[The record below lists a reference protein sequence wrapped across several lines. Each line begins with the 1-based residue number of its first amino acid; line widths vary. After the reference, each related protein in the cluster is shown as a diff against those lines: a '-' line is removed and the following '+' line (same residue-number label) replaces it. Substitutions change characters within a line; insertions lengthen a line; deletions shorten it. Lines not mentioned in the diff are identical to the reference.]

1 MIFFNFV
8 PDNEKKNH
16 MTPNWLKNWIQIYN
30 NGGFKSLIKEKG
42 WIVGVVIFMFFF
54 LKGMLWL
61 IIPYLIAKGL
71 F

>member
-1 MIFFNFV
+1 MFQIIN
-8 PDNEKKNH
+8 KKQ
-16 MTPNWLKNWIQIYN
+16 MTPNWLKNWIQIYK